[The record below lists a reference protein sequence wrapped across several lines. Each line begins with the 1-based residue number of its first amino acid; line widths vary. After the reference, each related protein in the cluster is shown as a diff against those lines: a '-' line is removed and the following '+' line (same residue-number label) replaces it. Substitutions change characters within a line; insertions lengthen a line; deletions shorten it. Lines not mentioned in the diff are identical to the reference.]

1 MAELNIERTIK
12 NFLKEY
18 LFNITENT
26 KEENDKNYEKTIYN
40 EFSLQHELGIYL
52 RNNLKPENQ
61 YKVLFE
67 KNIKSFFEDKE
78 TYENFINEQP
88 EGKFV
93 KKEIDIVIVDSAKNK
108 YAIELKFP
116 LNGQYP
122 EQMFQFIKDIRFMEQ
137 AKSSDKFK
145 KTYCFVLV
153 NNKNFYEEIRYCKNY
168 EESNYRF
175 FRPKSKN
182 ETQLEPIKGHIINH
196 VKHEKLSE
204 NDCSINIDGSYNI
217 IWQKIE
223 GEDEILNNHNYKGY
237 DKLRYYFLE
246 ILPTYT
252 S

>member
-1 MAELNIERTIK
+1 MAEIDIKTIIEK
-12 NFLKEY
+12 FLEDN
-18 LFNITENT
+18 LSNITKNT
-26 KEENDKNYEKTIYN
+26 KEDDDKSYEKTIYN

-52 RNNLKPENQ
+52 RNNLNLNSKNQ

-67 KNIKSFFEDKE
+67 KNIKSFFENQD
-78 TYENFINEQP
+78 TYENFINKLP
-88 EGKFV
+88 EKKFI
-93 KKEIDIVIVDSAKNK
+93 KKEIDIVIVDEKENEKENKK

-122 EQMFQFIKDIRFMEQ
+122 EQMFQFIKDIKFMEQ
-137 AKSSDKFK
+137 AKLSGKFE

-168 EESNYRF
+168 DESNYRF
-175 FRPKSKN
+175 FRPKSKK
-182 ETQLEPIKGHIINH
+182 ETQLKPIKGRITNH
-196 VKHEKLSE
+196 VKHEKVSE
-204 NDCSINIDGSYNI
+204 NDCRIDIDGSYNI
-217 IWQKIE
+217 TWKQKTKE
-223 GEDEILNNHNYKGY
+223 KY